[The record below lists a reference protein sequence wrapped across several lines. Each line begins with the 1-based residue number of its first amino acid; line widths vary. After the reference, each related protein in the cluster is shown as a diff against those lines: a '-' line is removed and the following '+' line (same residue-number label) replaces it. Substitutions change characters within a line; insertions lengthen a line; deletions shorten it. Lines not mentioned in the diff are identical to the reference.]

1 MTLLASAVSLGT
13 PGVTSRVLRHLGH
26 DKLVWLSGSLD
37 LSHLGGKLKNKEN
50 GHTNLDFQI
59 NKKFKPLCVIPKG
72 IGWYKQLS

>member
-37 LSHLGGKLKNKEN
+37 LSHLGGKLNVAHDPGVMSHGERV
-50 GHTNLDFQI
+50 GLG
-59 NKKFKPLCVIPKG
+59 PK
-72 IGWYKQLS
+72 